1 MGEKLLEVKNLTIGF
16 PQETGMRTV
25 VDDVSFTVG
34 YGEIVGIVGE
44 SGSGKSMAVQTIMG
58 LKNRDAHILSGEIL
72 FNGKDLLKMSDE
84 ALSKIQGNDMSMVF
98 QEPMT
103 SLNPVKKIGWQ
114 VAESL
119 KIHTSMPDDEI
130 HGRVVEILA
139 NVGLPKPEELCQ
151 KYPHQLSGGMR
162 QRVMIA
168 MALACDPDIL
178 IADEPTTALDV
189 TIQAQIIELMQEM
202 QEKNGNAIIMITHDL
217 GVVADMADK
226 IMVMYA
232 GRPVEFGTAE
242 EIFYESRHPYTWG
255 LIRSIPEQAIE
266 EKKPLTPIHGN
277 PPSLMNLP
285 EGCVFSPRCP
295 YATDKCRKQR
305 PERVVTE
312 SGHYSACH
320 YSGDPEF
327 LKNAPETSR
336 TRKDSKKGGEA

>member
-16 PQETGMRTV
+16 PGETGMRTV

-44 SGSGKSMAVQTIMG
+44 SGSGKSMTVQTIMG

-72 FNGKDLLKMSDE
+72 FNGKDLLKMSAE
-84 ALSKIQGNDMSMVF
+84 ELSGIQGNDMSMVF

-168 MALACDPDIL
+168 MAMICWPKLL

-189 TIQAQIIELMQEM
+189 TVQAQILQLLRKIHMEANTSILF
-202 QEKNGNAIIMITHDL
+202 ISHDL
-217 GVVADMADK
+217 NVVK
-226 IMVMYA
+226 EVCQKVIVMYQ
-232 GRPVEFGTAE
+232 GKIVERGYTE
-242 EIFYESRHPYTWG
+242 EVLYHPKHDYTKH
-255 LIRSIPEQAIE
+255 LIAAIPRN
-266 EKKPLTPIHGN
+266 K
-277 PPSLMNLP
+277 
-285 EGCVFSPRCP
+285 
-295 YATDKCRKQR
+295 
-305 PERVVTE
+305 
-312 SGHYSACH
+312 
-320 YSGDPEF
+320 
-327 LKNAPETSR
+327 
-336 TRKDSKKGGEA
+336 

>member
-16 PQETGMRTV
+16 PEETGMRTV

-44 SGSGKSMAVQTIMG
+44 SGSGKSMTVQTIMG

-84 ALSKIQGNDMSMVF
+84 ELSKIQGNDMSMVF

-168 MALACDPDIL
+168 MAMICWPKLL

-189 TIQAQIIELMQEM
+189 TVQAQILQ
-202 QEKNGNAIIMITHDL
+202 L
-217 GVVADMADK
+217 LRK
-226 IMVMYA
+226 IHMEA
-232 GRPVEFGTAE
+232 NL
-242 EIFYESRHPYTWG
+242 S
-255 LIRSIPEQAIE
+255 LIHI
-266 EKKPLTPIHGN
+266 
-277 PPSLMNLP
+277 
-285 EGCVFSPRCP
+285 
-295 YATDKCRKQR
+295 
-305 PERVVTE
+305 
-312 SGHYSACH
+312 
-320 YSGDPEF
+320 
-327 LKNAPETSR
+327 
-336 TRKDSKKGGEA
+336 